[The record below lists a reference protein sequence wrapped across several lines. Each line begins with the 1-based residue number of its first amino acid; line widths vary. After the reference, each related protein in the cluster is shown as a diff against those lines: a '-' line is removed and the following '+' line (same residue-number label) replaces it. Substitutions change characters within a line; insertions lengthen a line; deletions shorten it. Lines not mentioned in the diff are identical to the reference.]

1 MRCIFVRYEKIHF
14 YYMGVL
20 FSGIAADG
28 PRETPKKF
36 NPINFR
42 RR

>member
-1 MRCIFVRYEKIHF
+1 MRCIFVRYEKNRCCN
-14 YYMGVL
+14 MGLL